1 MSSAQDLLAFID
13 SGEKSGG
20 ILIGLILY
28 VTWTF
33 SLTAFS
39 ILYLFC
45 SFGVLIFMYW
55 EEFHFFFFLGI
66 FFIYISSAIPKV
78 PYNPPP
84 TALPTHSHFLVL
96 AFPCTEHIKFARP
109 RGLSFHWWLTRP
121 SSDTYAARVK
131 SSRLLVSSYCSNYRV
146 ADPFSSLGTFSS
158 SSIGGPVMHPIADC
172 EYPLLCLL
180 GPGIASQ

>member
-1 MSSAQDLLAFID
+1 MTSAQDLLAFID

-78 PYNPPP
+78 PYNLPPQLPYPP
-84 TALPTHSHFLVL
+84 TLTSWSWHSPVL
-96 AFPCTEHIKFARP
+96 RHIDLY
-109 RGLSFHWWLTRP
+109 GQWGSLSTNGRLRHLMIHMKLETR
-121 SSDTYAARVK
+121 A
-131 SSRLLVSSYCSNYRV
+131 
-146 ADPFSSLGTFSS
+146 
-158 SSIGGPVMHPIADC
+158 
-172 EYPLLCLL
+172 
-180 GPGIASQ
+180 PGSTG